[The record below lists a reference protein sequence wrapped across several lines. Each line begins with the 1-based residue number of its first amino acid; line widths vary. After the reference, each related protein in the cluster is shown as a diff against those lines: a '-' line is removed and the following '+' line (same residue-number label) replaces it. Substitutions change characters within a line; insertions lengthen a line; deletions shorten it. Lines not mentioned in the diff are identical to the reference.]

1 MNGRLLTKL
10 LKKLTLN
17 YVFWTYKMGDW
28 WMEGSGVVQDGYG
41 GKGSERGRWR
51 MGLKRVKDGWIG
63 EVDGRKA
70 EDVRWR

>member
-1 MNGRLLTKL
+1 
-10 LKKLTLN
+10 
-17 YVFWTYKMGDW
+17 
-28 WMEGSGVVQDGYG
+28 MEGGGVMQDGYG

-70 EDVRWR
+70 EDGRWR